1 MSGEQIILFS
11 IVFYFLTVLVN
22 SIFAFAVYFD
32 AKDLSQ
38 NNPKGTFFVGAVIW
52 ALATLLGGVFVAG
65 LYWVIHHSTLN
76 PNRNYEEK
84 RDNL

>member
-1 MSGEQIILFS
+1 MSSEQILLFS
-11 IVFYFLTVLVN
+11 IVFYFLVALIN
-22 SIFAFAVYFD
+22 LMFAIAVYFD
-32 AKDLSQ
+32 AKDLFRKT
-38 NNPKGTFFVGAVIW
+38 PEGTFFVGAIIW